1 MITTDVVAN
10 EPDSPIPAS
19 RKDPIRF
26 MPTKRRP
33 LPAWLRDPFLCF
45 AVIMLLGIISIAI
58 AANLIYPT
66 DPLDMVAQP
75 LLWPGQDMDYPLGTD
90 ALGRDV
96 AAGIVHGA
104 RVSLLVGF
112 FAALIGLVIGT
123 TIGALAGYFGG
134 IVDNV
139 LVRLTELFQTI
150 PPTLLVV
157 VILAIGDPSVFLV
170 VLSIGIASWP
180 MIARLA
186 RSQFMALR
194 EADFV
199 LASRSL
205 GYGTSRI
212 IVREILPNA
221 LPTIV
226 VATSVLVANG
236 ILAEAGLSFLN
247 LGDPNRVS
255 WGSLIG
261 NGRSMLRDE
270 WYLSAL
276 PGVAIVLT
284 VLSINIIGDRL
295 TDILNPRSGS
305 IR

>member
-1 MITTDVVAN
+1 MTEVVADN
-10 EPDSPIPAS
+10 SDGSIAAPAAAV
-19 RKDPIRF
+19 IGGA
-26 MPTKRRP
+26 KRRA
-33 LPAWLRDPFLCF
+33 LLAWLREPFLCA
-45 AVIMLLGIISIAI
+45 AVIILIGVVAMAF

-66 DPLDMVAQP
+66 DPLDMVAP
-75 LLWPGQDMDYPLGTD
+75 ALLWPGQDMEFPLGTD
-90 ALGRDV
+90 ALGRDL

-134 IVDNV
+134 VIDNI
-139 LVRLTELFQTI
+139 LVRVTELFQTI
-150 PPTLLVV
+150 PAILLVI
-157 VILAIGDPSVFLV
+157 VILAIGNPSVFLI
-170 VLSIGIASWP
+170 VLAIGLASWP

-186 RSQFMALR
+186 RSQFKALR

-199 LASRSL
+199 MAARGL
-205 GYGTSRI
+205 GYGTTRI
-212 IVREILPNA
+212 IVQEILPNA

-261 NGRSMLRDE
+261 SGRTMLRNE
-270 WYLSAL
+270 WYLTAL
-276 PGVAIVLT
+276 PGLAIVLT
-284 VLSINIIGDRL
+284 VLSINVIGDRL
-295 TDILNPRSGS
+295 TDILNPRSDS
-305 IR
+305 R

>member
-1 MITTDVVAN
+1 MRV
-10 EPDSPIPAS
+10 
-19 RKDPIRF
+19 
-26 MPTKRRP
+26 KRRS
-33 LPAWLRDPFLCF
+33 LPAWLRDPLLCG
-45 AVIMLLGIISIAI
+45 AMIILIGVVFMAM

-90 ALGRDV
+90 ALGRDL

-112 FAALIGLVIGT
+112 FAALIGLLIGA
-123 TIGALAGYFGG
+123 TIGALGGYFGG

-150 PPTLLVV
+150 PAILLVI
-157 VILAIGDPSVFLV
+157 VILAIGDPSVHLI
-170 VLSIGIASWP
+170 VLSVGLASWP

-199 LASRSL
+199 MAARGL
-205 GYGTSRI
+205 GYGTPRI

-247 LGDPNRVS
+247 LSDPNQVS

-261 NGRSMLRDE
+261 SGRTMLRDE
-270 WYLSAL
+270 WYLAAL
-276 PGVAIVLT
+276 PGLAIVLT

-295 TDILNPRSGS
+295 TDILNPRSGT
-305 IR
+305 R

>member
-1 MITTDVVAN
+1 MVA
-10 EPDSPIPAS
+10 DSTNTPLAS
-19 RKDPIRF
+19 ARSDASPPPQRA
-26 MPTKRRP
+26 KRRSS
-33 LPAWLRDPFLCF
+33 PAYLRDPFLWA
-45 AVIMLLGIISIAI
+45 AVIVLASVILLGI
-58 AANLIYPT
+58 AAPLIYPG

-75 LLWPGQDMDYPLGTD
+75 LLWPGEAMAHPLGTD
-90 ALGRDV
+90 ALGRDL

-112 FAALIGLVIGT
+112 SAAMIGLVIGT
-123 TIGALAGYFGG
+123 TVGALAGYFGG
-134 IVDNV
+134 VIDNV

-150 PPTLLVV
+150 PTILLVI
-157 VILAIGDPSVFLV
+157 VILAIGDPSVSLI
-170 VLSIGIASWP
+170 VLAIGIASWP

-194 EADFV
+194 DADFV
-199 LASRSL
+199 MAARGL
-205 GYGTSRI
+205 GYGTGRI
-212 IVREILPNA
+212 ILREILPNA

-247 LGDPNRVS
+247 LGDPNQVS

-261 NGRSMLRDE
+261 SGRTMLRSE
-270 WYLSAL
+270 WYLTAI
-276 PGVAIVLT
+276 PGLAIILT

-295 TDILNPRSGS
+295 TDVLNPRSGA
-305 IR
+305 R

>member
-1 MITTDVVAN
+1 MTDVVADN
-10 EPDSPIPAS
+10 SDSPIAAS
-19 RKDPIRF
+19 VKAATSI
-26 MPTKRRP
+26 MGTKRRP
-33 LPAWLRDPFLCF
+33 LLAWLRDPFLC
-45 AVIMLLGIISIAI
+45 AATVLLIGVIAI
-58 AANLIYPT
+58 AMAARLIYPT
-66 DPLDMVAQP
+66 DPLDMVAPP

-90 ALGRDV
+90 TLGRDV

-134 IVDNV
+134 IVDNL

-150 PPTLLVV
+150 PAILLVI
-157 VILAIGDPSVFLV
+157 VILAIGNPSVFLI
-170 VLSIGIASWP
+170 VLSIGLASWP

-199 LASRSL
+199 MAARGL
-205 GYGTSRI
+205 GYGTPRI

-247 LGDPNRVS
+247 LGDPNQVS

-261 NGRSMLRDE
+261 NGRTMLRTE
-270 WYLSAL
+270 WYLTAL
-276 PGVAIVLT
+276 PGLAIILT

-295 TDILNPRSGS
+295 TDILNPRSAT
-305 IR
+305 R

>member
-1 MITTDVVAN
+1 MVMTDVVADN
-10 EPDSPIPAS
+10 STSPISAS
-19 RKDPIRF
+19 VKAATGIMAARQ
-26 MPTKRRP
+26 RP
-33 LPAWLRDPFLCF
+33 LLTWLRDPFLC
-45 AVIMLLGIISIAI
+45 AATILLIGVIAI
-58 AANLIYPT
+58 AMAASLIYPT
-66 DPLDMVAQP
+66 DPLDMVAP
-75 LLWPGQDMDYPLGTD
+75 ALLWPGQDMDYPLGTD
-90 ALGRDV
+90 ALGRDL

-139 LVRLTELFQTI
+139 LVRLIELFQTI
-150 PPTLLVV
+150 PAILLVI
-157 VILAIGDPSVFLV
+157 VILAIGNPSVFLI
-170 VLSIGIASWP
+170 VLSIGLASWP

-199 LASRSL
+199 MAARGL

-247 LGDPNRVS
+247 LGDPNQVS

-261 NGRSMLRDE
+261 NGRTMLRTE
-270 WYLSAL
+270 WYLTAL
-276 PGVAIVLT
+276 PGLAIILT

-295 TDILNPRSGS
+295 TDILNPRSAT
-305 IR
+305 R

>member
-1 MITTDVVAN
+1 MTDMVA
-10 EPDSPIPAS
+10 DSTNTPLVSARSDAS
-19 RKDPIRF
+19 PPPQR
-26 MPTKRRP
+26 TKRRSS
-33 LPAWLRDPFLCF
+33 PAYLRDPFLWA
-45 AVIMLLGIISIAI
+45 AVIVLATVVLLGI
-58 AANLIYPT
+58 AAPLIYPG

-75 LLWPGQDMDYPLGTD
+75 LLWPGEAMAHPLGTD
-90 ALGRDV
+90 ALGRDL

-112 FAALIGLVIGT
+112 SAAMIGLVIGT
-123 TIGALAGYFGG
+123 TVGALAGYFGG
-134 IVDNV
+134 VIDNV

-150 PPTLLVV
+150 PTILLVI
-157 VILAIGDPSVFLV
+157 VILAIGDPSVALI
-170 VLSIGIASWP
+170 VLAIGIASWP

-199 LASRSL
+199 MAARGL
-205 GYGTSRI
+205 GYGTGRI
-212 IVREILPNA
+212 ILREILPNA

-247 LGDPNRVS
+247 LGDPNQVS

-261 NGRSMLRDE
+261 SGRTMLRSE
-270 WYLSAL
+270 WYLTAI
-276 PGVAIVLT
+276 PGLAIILT

-295 TDILNPRSGS
+295 TDVLNPRSGA
-305 IR
+305 R

>member
-1 MITTDVVAN
+1 MIMTDVAADHSDGPFPAPVKAATSGLH
-10 EPDSPIPAS
+10 PRRRSP
-19 RKDPIRF
+19 
-26 MPTKRRP
+26 
-33 LPAWLRDPFLCF
+33 LAWLRDPFLCV
-45 AVIMLLGIISIAI
+45 AMLVLTGVFSIAI
-58 AANLIYPT
+58 AADLIYPT

-75 LLWPGQDMDYPLGTD
+75 LLWPGQDMAYPLGTD
-90 ALGRDV
+90 ALGRDL
-96 AAGIVHGA
+96 AAGIAHGA
-104 RVSLLVGF
+104 RISLLVGF

-150 PPTLLVV
+150 PAILLVI
-157 VILAIGDPSVFLV
+157 VILAIGDSSVFLI
-170 VLSIGIASWP
+170 VLSIGLASWP

-199 LASRSL
+199 MAARGL
-205 GYGTSRI
+205 GYGTPRI

-226 VATSVLVANG
+226 VATSTLVASG

-247 LGDPNRVS
+247 LSDPNQVS

-261 NGRSMLRDE
+261 NGRAMLRDE
-270 WYLSAL
+270 WYLAAL
-276 PGVAIVLT
+276 PGLAIVLT

-295 TDILNPRSGS
+295 TDILNPRSATP
-305 IR
+305 

>member
-1 MITTDVVAN
+1 MIMTDVVAD
-10 EPDSPIPAS
+10 DSEDPVAAPATAATGLMG
-19 RKDPIRF
+19 P
-26 MPTKRRP
+26 KRHP
-33 LPAWLRDPFLCF
+33 LLTWLRDPFLCT
-45 AVIMLLGIISIAI
+45 ATIMLVGVISVAI

-66 DPLDMVAQP
+66 DPLDMVAP
-75 LLWPGQDMDYPLGTD
+75 ALLWPGQDMNYPLGTD
-90 ALGRDV
+90 ALGRDL

-112 FAALIGLVIGT
+112 FAAFIGLVIGT

-139 LVRLTELFQTI
+139 LVRVTELFQTI
-150 PPTLLVV
+150 PAILLVIV
-157 VILAIGDPSVFLV
+157 VLAIGDPAVFLI
-170 VLSIGIASWP
+170 VLSIGLASWP
-180 MIARLA
+180 MIARLS

-199 LASRSL
+199 MAARGL
-205 GYGTSRI
+205 GYGTPRI

-247 LGDPNRVS
+247 LGDPNQVS

-261 NGRSMLRDE
+261 SGRTMLRSE
-270 WYLSAL
+270 WYLTAL
-276 PGVAIVLT
+276 PGLAIVLT

-295 TDILNPRSGS
+295 TDILNPRSGA
-305 IR
+305 R

>member
-1 MITTDVVAN
+1 MANMVIDNRQVA
-10 EPDSPIPAS
+10 PARADASPPQSARRLAPAY
-19 RKDPIRF
+19 
-26 MPTKRRP
+26 
-33 LPAWLRDPFLCF
+33 LRDPFLWA
-45 AVIMLLGIISIAI
+45 AVIVLAGIILL
-58 AANLIYPT
+58 AATAPLIYPG
-66 DPLDMVAQP
+66 DPLDMVDAP
-75 LLWPGQDMDYPLGTD
+75 LLWPGENWAHPLGTD
-90 ALGRDV
+90 QLGRDV

-123 TIGALAGYFGG
+123 AIGATAGYFGG
-134 IVDNV
+134 VTDNV
-139 LVRLTELFQTI
+139 LVRITELFQTI
-150 PPTLLVV
+150 PTVLLVI
-157 VILAIGDPSVFLV
+157 VILAIGDPSVPLIVFA
-170 VLSIGIASWP
+170 IGIASWP

-186 RSQFMALR
+186 RAQFMTLR

-199 LASRSL
+199 MAARGL

-212 IVREILPNA
+212 ILCEILPNA
-221 LPTIV
+221 LPTLV

-247 LGDPNRVS
+247 LGDPNQVS

-261 NGRSMLRDE
+261 NGRSMLRSE

-276 PGVAIVLT
+276 PGLAIVLT
-284 VLSINIIGDRL
+284 VLSVNIIGDRL

-305 IR
+305 R

>member
-1 MITTDVVAN
+1 MANMVIDNREVA
-10 EPDSPIPAS
+10 PAS
-19 RKDPIRF
+19 ADVSQ
-26 MPTKRRP
+26 P
-33 LPAWLRDPFLCF
+33 LAARTRAPAYLRDPFLWV
-45 AVIMLLGIISIAI
+45 AVVVLAGIILL
-58 AANLIYPT
+58 AATAPLIYPG
-66 DPLDMVAQP
+66 DPLDMVDAP
-75 LLWPGQDMDYPLGTD
+75 LLWPGENWAYPLGTD
-90 ALGRDV
+90 QLGRDV

-123 TIGALAGYFGG
+123 AIGATAGYFGG
-134 IVDNV
+134 VIDNV
-139 LVRLTELFQTI
+139 LVRITELFQTI
-150 PPTLLVV
+150 PTVLLVI
-157 VILAIGDPSVFLV
+157 VILAIGDPSVPLIVFA
-170 VLSIGIASWP
+170 IGIASWP

-186 RSQFMALR
+186 RAQFMTLR

-199 LASRSL
+199 MAARGL

-212 IVREILPNA
+212 ILCEILPNA
-221 LPTIV
+221 LPTLV

-247 LGDPNRVS
+247 LGDPNQVS

-261 NGRSMLRDE
+261 NGRSMLRSE

-276 PGVAIVLT
+276 PGLAIVLT
-284 VLSINIIGDRL
+284 VLSVNIIGDRL

-305 IR
+305 R